1 MLHSDF
7 VAHLARKGALR
18 DPQALDSSLRDRR
31 GDPRG
36 DLDWAII
43 TLT

>member
-18 DPQALDSSLRDRR
+18 DPDALASGLGGYR
-31 GDPRG
+31 
-36 DLDWAII
+36 
-43 TLT
+43 